1 MLNVGRVA
9 LSVVGKSKARLLRD
23 GGVESVYGGG
33 DDAGSGVM
41 TVKVEI
47 SDHI

>member
-1 MLNVGRVA
+1 MNVGRVA
-9 LSVVGKSKARLLRD
+9 LSVVGKSKARLRHE

-41 TVKVEI
+41 TVKIQI
-47 SDHI
+47 SDHS